1 MIQLKYILT
10 PPVNC
15 FVVYILKNCGSL
27 ILKFPWRLG
36 GTPCF
41 LQQRAVK
48 SSPLRTT
55 PLRFAASRKYGSFS
69 PGLCGFGLYG
79 QPCGIQWTSAIMPQP
94 RMMLVVTGDD
104 FGYCPRRNQGIVE
117 SFQAGGI
124 SNVSLLVNAS
134 AAKEAA
140 DLAKRHNIPMGLH
153 ANLSEGVPVCPS
165 LQQAS
170 TLVNQQGFFHGKMGF
185 RQALER
191 GQLSMKQVELELR
204 AQVRLFREL
213 TGHLPHHMDG
223 HQHVHVLP
231 EVREVFAQVLSD
243 LKIPYTRVPV
253 EPGLHSC
260 PAMPEHLH
268 AFYTEVEKDALDSI
282 PVFTRYGIRWPDV
295 YLGLTTMGQN
305 MSVPNLQRALSHALA
320 AGPSSGTT
328 CSSASGSHPPVVT
341 AELMVH
347 PGYPSHPQEGGCG
360 EGPDDFSQSADRQH
374 ELSVLRDPSLLALYS
389 QERVQL
395 CAFKDI

>member
-1 MIQLKYILT
+1 
-10 PPVNC
+10 
-15 FVVYILKNCGSL
+15 
-27 ILKFPWRLG
+27 
-36 GTPCF
+36 
-41 LQQRAVK
+41 
-48 SSPLRTT
+48 
-55 PLRFAASRKYGSFS
+55 
-69 PGLCGFGLYG
+69 
-79 QPCGIQWTSAIMPQP
+79 MPQP

-104 FGYCPRRNQGIVE
+104 FGYCPRRNQGIVDC
-117 SFQAGGI
+117 FQAGGI

-140 DLAKRHNIPMGLH
+140 DLAKRHNIPIGLH
-153 ANLSEGVPVCPS
+153 ANLSEGTPVCQS
-165 LQQAS
+165 LQQDS
-170 TLVNQQGFFHGKMGF
+170 TLINQRGFFHGKMGF

-260 PAMPEHLH
+260 PTLPAHLQR
-268 AFYTEVEKDALDSI
+268 FYTQVEKNALDSI

-320 AGPSSGTT
+320 AGSPSTT
-328 CSSASGSHPPVVT
+328 SSSASGSSQPMVT

-347 PGYPSHPQEGGCG
+347 PGYPSNPHEGGCG

-374 ELSVLRDPSLLALYS
+374 ELNVLTDPSLLAIYS
-389 QERVQL
+389 QEGVQL

>member
-1 MIQLKYILT
+1 
-10 PPVNC
+10 
-15 FVVYILKNCGSL
+15 
-27 ILKFPWRLG
+27 
-36 GTPCF
+36 
-41 LQQRAVK
+41 
-48 SSPLRTT
+48 
-55 PLRFAASRKYGSFS
+55 
-69 PGLCGFGLYG
+69 
-79 QPCGIQWTSAIMPQP
+79 MPQP

-104 FGYCPRRNQGIVE
+104 FGYCPRRNQGIVDC
-117 SFQAGGI
+117 FQAGGI

-140 DLAKRHNIPMGLH
+140 DLAKRHNIPIGLH
-153 ANLSEGVPVCPS
+153 ANLSEGIPVCQS

-170 TLVNQQGFFHGKMGF
+170 TLINQRGFFHGKIGF
-185 RQALER
+185 RQFLER
-191 GQLSMKQVELELR
+191 GQLSMEQVEQELR

-243 LKIPYTRVPV
+243 LRIPYTRVPM
-253 EPGLHSC
+253 ESGLRSC
-260 PAMPEHLH
+260 PWLPSHFQR
-268 AFYTEVEKDALDSI
+268 FYTQVEKDAQDSI
-282 PVFTRYGIRWPDV
+282 PVFTRYGIRWPDM

-305 MSVPNLQRALSHALA
+305 MSVPNLQRALNQALA
-320 AGPSSGTT
+320 LGSSGTT
-328 CSSASGSHPPVVT
+328 SSNASSSNRPVVT

-374 ELSVLRDPSLLALYS
+374 ELSMLSDPSLLAFYS
-389 QERVQL
+389 QKRVQL
-395 CAFKDI
+395 CAFKDL